1 MDMND
6 KNAKNSGLDLQL
18 SGDDWLRAHDIHRF
32 SHAAMA
38 TTFEIFIANGDKNYA
53 AQAAQAAFTLL
64 DGLEQEL
71 SRFIDNSDISRINH
85 LSNNQSIIIGPDAFD
100 CLEACIHLYEVTDGA
115 FDISAGPLID
125 LWRNKEKYQPQD
137 FELQREMHTAKKSLE
152 NLRIIRIRHEVYLLD
167 DTIFL
172 DLGGYGKGYAI
183 DQIAN
188 LLSDWSIRQ
197 TLIHG
202 GRSTVLALDAPGGL
216 DGWPI
221 SISHPQNPDQIIE
234 TQSLKYRSLSGSGI
248 KKGAHILDPISG
260 YPVEDKL
267 GAWAGAPSAALSDA
281 LSTSFM
287 IMSPPAIEEYI
298 GTHAGVSAL
307 LILPRDNPPGDEIL
321 RFDP

>member
-1 MDMND
+1 MKD
-6 KNAKNSGLDLQL
+6 KDSETSGLDLQL
-18 SGDDWLRAHDIHRF
+18 SGDDWLRAHDIYHF

-38 TTFEIFIANGDKNYA
+38 TTFEIFIADGDKNYA

-85 LSNNQSIIIGPDAFD
+85 LSKDQSVIIGADAFD
-100 CLEACIHLYEVTDGA
+100 CLEACTHLYDETNGA
-115 FDISAGPLID
+115 FDISAGLLID
-125 LWRNKEKYQPQD
+125 LWRNKDKYQPQD
-137 FELQREMHTAKKSLE
+137 FENQREMHKAKKYLE
-152 NLRIIRIRHEVYLLD
+152 NLRMIRVYHEVSLMG

-183 DQIAN
+183 DQMAG
-188 LLSDWSIRQ
+188 LLSEWSIRQ

-221 SISHPQNPDQIIE
+221 SISHPQNPNQILE
-234 TQSLKYRSLSGSGI
+234 TRSLKYISLSGSGI
-248 KKGAHILDPISG
+248 KKGAHIIDPNSG

-267 GAWAGAPSAALSDA
+267 GAWAGAKSAALSDA

-287 IMSPPAIEEYI
+287 IMSTPAIEEYVA
-298 GTHAGVSAL
+298 THTEVSAL
-307 LILPRDNPPGDEIL
+307 LILPRDNPPGDEIR
-321 RFDP
+321 RFGT